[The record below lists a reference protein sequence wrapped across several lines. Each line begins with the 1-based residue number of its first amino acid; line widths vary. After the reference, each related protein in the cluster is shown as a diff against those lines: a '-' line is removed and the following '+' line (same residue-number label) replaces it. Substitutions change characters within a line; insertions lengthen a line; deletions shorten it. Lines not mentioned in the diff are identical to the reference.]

1 MNYVLH
7 ILIMISIYLILALS
21 LNLVVGYAGL
31 LSLCHAAFYGAGA
44 YISTLL
50 IVTAGVP
57 FLPSVALAVIG
68 TVLLSFTISVP
79 ALRLKH
85 DYLVLASLG
94 FQVIIF
100 SILYN
105 WTSLTNGPYGITNI
119 PSSRFLTLQIA
130 TIQSYFGLTLFVTCL
145 CAAAIYMI
153 GNSPFGRVLKAIR
166 EDELATA
173 ALGKN
178 VPRFKITA
186 FAISAGFAAIAG
198 VLFAGYMHY
207 IDPSSFSLT
216 ESFLVLSLIIIGGTG
231 NLIGP
236 VLGTVLL
243 IILPEALYLVNVP
256 DTIGPA
262 LRQIIYG
269 SLIILVMRLRP
280 QGIAGEYRFE

>member
-7 ILIMISIYLILALS
+7 ILIVICIYLILALS

-50 IVTAGVP
+50 MVSAGVS
-57 FLPSVALAVIG
+57 FLPSVVLAVIG
-68 TVLLSFTISVP
+68 TVVLSFAISVP
-79 ALRLKH
+79 AVRLKG

-100 SILYN
+100 SVLYN
-105 WTSLTNGPYGITNI
+105 WTGLTNGPYGITNI
-119 PSSRFLTLQIA
+119 PSPQFLTLHI
-130 TIQSYFGLTLFVTCL
+130 TTTQSYFALTLFVTCL
-145 CAAAIYMI
+145 CAGAIYLI

-207 IDPSSFSLT
+207 VDPSSFSLT

-236 VLGTVLL
+236 ILGTLLL
-243 IILPEALYLVNVP
+243 IILPEVLYLVKIP
-256 DTIGPA
+256 DTIGPT

-269 SLIILVMRLRP
+269 SLIILVMRFRP